1 MGSALP
7 RPVRPK
13 LTPPA
18 PGLFLGLSPDECRLD
33 RARVAVI
40 PAPFDQTTSYLPGT
54 RFGPTAIL
62 NASRQVEF
70 YDEELDREPFEIGI
84 ATLAEI
90 EIEPADME
98 AGLRRLEEVVTE
110 LDGQGTV
117 PLTLGG
123 EHSLTIAP
131 VAALQRHYPD
141 LSVLQ
146 LDAHLDLRDSY
157 QGTKLS
163 HASVMRRI
171 RELGVPTVPVGIR
184 SVSREEADYVH
195 AEKLP
200 VFLGREIRSQGLPVD
215 AILAELRNPVYV
227 TVDLDA
233 FDPAY
238 VPGVGTPEP
247 GGLTWDEGL
256 RLLRAVFE
264 RRQVVGIDVVELCP
278 IPGQIVS
285 EFFAAKLVSKLVG
298 YLGLAPGTA
307 PKRQGDTPRPPKRA
321 PRRG

>member
-1 MGSALP
+1 MSRPARP
-7 RPVRPK
+7 RLESPDP
-13 LTPPA
+13 L
-18 PGLFLGLSPDECRLD
+18 LFLGVPPEEARLAK
-33 RARVAVI
+33 ARVAVI

-54 RFGPTAIL
+54 RFGPRAIL
-62 NASRQVEF
+62 EASRQVEF
-70 YDEELDREPFEIGI
+70 YDEELDREPFDIGV
-84 ATLAEI
+84 ATLSEI
-90 EIEPADME
+90 EIEPADVE
-98 AGLRRLEEVVTE
+98 AGLRRLEKTVAEVAAK
-110 LDGQGTV
+110 GIV

-123 EHSLTIAP
+123 EHSLTLAP
-131 VAALQRHYPD
+131 VAALRERYPG
-141 LSVLQ
+141 LCVLQ

-171 RELGVPTVPVGIR
+171 RDLGVPTVAVGIR

-195 AEKLP
+195 AEKVP
-200 VFLGREIRSQGLPVD
+200 VFLAREIRANGLSVE
-215 AILAELRNPVYV
+215 AILAELGNPVYV

-233 FDPAY
+233 YDPAF

-264 RRQVVGIDVVELCP
+264 RRQVVGMDVVELCP

-285 EFFAAKLVSKLVG
+285 DFFAAKLVNKLIG
-298 YLGLAPGTA
+298 YLGLAPA
-307 PKRQGDTPRPPKRA
+307 PKDARRA
-321 PRRG
+321 RA

>member
-1 MGSALP
+1 VAAPSRRTRLVA
-7 RPVRPK
+7 
-13 LTPPA
+13 PA
-18 PGLFLGLSPDECRLD
+18 PRLFLGVTPEESKLE

-54 RFGPTAIL
+54 RFGPRAIL
-62 NASRQVEF
+62 EASRQVEF
-70 YDEELDREPFEIGI
+70 FDEELDREPFEIGVT
-84 ATLAEI
+84 TLDEI
-90 EIEPADME
+90 EIDPSDIE
-98 AGLRRLEEVVTE
+98 ASLRRLEE
-110 LDGQGTV
+110 TV
-117 PLTLGG
+117 DALAEKGIVPFTLGG
-123 EHSLTIAP
+123 EHSLTLAP
-131 VAALQRHYPD
+131 VAALQRRFPG

-171 RELGVPTVPVGIR
+171 RELGVPTVAVGIR

-195 AEKLP
+195 AEKVP
-200 VFLGREIRSQGLPVD
+200 VFLGREIRAKGLPVD
-215 AILAELRNPVYV
+215 EIVAKLGNPVYV

-233 FDPAY
+233 FDPAF

-264 RRQVVGIDVVELCP
+264 RRQVVGMDVVELCP

-285 EFFAAKLVSKLVG
+285 DFFAAKLANKMIG
-298 YLGLAPGTA
+298 YLGLAPEVKK
-307 PKRQGDTPRPPKRA
+307 PKRS
-321 PRRG
+321 PRRKR

>member
-1 MGSALP
+1 LARSNRTQL
-7 RPVRPK
+7 
-13 LTPPA
+13 LTPEPS
-18 PGLFLGLSPDECRLD
+18 LFLGVRAEEAPLSK
-33 RARVAVI
+33 ARVAVI
-40 PAPFDQTTSYLPGT
+40 PAPFDQTTSYMPGT
-54 RFGPTAIL
+54 RFGPRAIL
-62 NASRQVEF
+62 EASRQVEF

-84 ATLAEI
+84 ATLEAI

-98 AGLRRLEEVVTE
+98 AGFRALESVVAEVAA
-110 LDGQGTV
+110 QGKI

-131 VAALQRHYPD
+131 VAALRERYPG

-157 QGTKLS
+157 QGTRLS

-171 RELGVPTVPVGIR
+171 RDLGIPTVAVGIR
-184 SVSREEADYVH
+184 AVSREEADYVH
-195 AEKLP
+195 AERVP
-200 VFLGREIRSQGLPVD
+200 VFLGREIRRQGLDVEGV
-215 AILAELRNPVYV
+215 LRELGNPVYI

-233 FDPAY
+233 FDPAH

-256 RLLRAVFE
+256 KLLRAVCE
-264 RRQVVGIDVVELCP
+264 RRQVVGVDVVELCP

-285 EFFAAKLVSKLVG
+285 EFFAAKLVHKIIG
-298 YLGLAPGTA
+298 YLGLSPGGPA
-307 PKRQGDTPRPPKRA
+307 RGGRGRP
-321 PRRG
+321 

>member
-1 MGSALP
+1 M
-7 RPVRPK
+7 PVRTK
-13 LTPPA
+13 LNPPA
-18 PGLFLGLSPDECRLD
+18 PSLFLGLPPDACRLD
-33 RARVAVI
+33 KARVAII

-54 RFGPTAIL
+54 RFGPAAIIH
-62 NASRQVEF
+62 ASRQVEF
-70 YDEELDREPFEIGI
+70 YDEELDREPHEIGI
-84 ATLAEI
+84 ATLEEI

-98 AGLRRLEEVVTE
+98 AGLRRLEDTVAE
-110 LDGQGTV
+110 LDARGTV

-123 EHSLTIAP
+123 EHSLTLAP
-131 VAALQRHYPD
+131 VAALRRRYPE
-141 LSVLQ
+141 LTVLQ

-163 HASVMRRI
+163 HASVMRRV
-171 RELGVPTVPVGIR
+171 RDLGVPTVAVGIR

-195 AEKLP
+195 AGRLP
-200 VFLGREIRSQGLPVD
+200 VFLAREIRATGLPIE
-215 AILAELRNPVYV
+215 AILAELKNPVYV

-247 GGLTWDEGL
+247 GGLTWEEGL

-285 EFFAAKLVSKLVG
+285 EFFAAKLVNKLIG
-298 YLGLAPGTA
+298 YLGLSPEPDARV
-307 PKRQGDTPRPPKRA
+307 KSPRKSPPAR
-321 PRRG
+321 PRRR

>member
-1 MGSALP
+1 MP
-7 RPVRPK
+7 RQTRMK
-13 LTPPA
+13 LAVPSPA
-18 PGLFLGLSPDECRLD
+18 LFLGLPPESCRLEQ
-33 RARVAVI
+33 ARVAVI

-54 RFGPTAIL
+54 RFGPAAIL
-62 NASRQVEF
+62 SASRQVEF
-70 YDEELDREPFEIGI
+70 YDEELDREPSAIGL
-84 ATLAEI
+84 ATLEEI

-98 AGLRRLEEVVTE
+98 AGLRRLEETVE
-110 LDGQGTV
+110 ALDARGIV

-123 EHSLTIAP
+123 EHSLTLAP
-131 VAALQRHYPD
+131 VGALRRRYPG

-163 HASVMRRI
+163 HASVMRRV
-171 RELGVPTVPVGIR
+171 RDLGIPTVPVGIR

-195 AEKLP
+195 AEKAP
-200 VFLGREIRSQGLPVD
+200 VFLAREIRSGGLPVE
-215 AILAELRNPVYV
+215 AILETLGNPVYV

-285 EFFAAKLVSKLVG
+285 EFFAAKLVNKLIG
-298 YLGLAPGTA
+298 YLGIDSAMST
-307 PKRQGDTPRPPKRA
+307 RRRRPSS
-321 PRRG
+321 RRG

>member
-1 MGSALP
+1 VSRANRP
-7 RPVRPK
+7 RLLMPEPS
-13 LTPPA
+13 
-18 PGLFLGLSPDECRLD
+18 LFLGMRAEEAPLTK
-33 RARVAVI
+33 ARVAVI
-40 PAPFDQTTSYLPGT
+40 PSPFDQTTSYMPGT
-54 RFGPTAIL
+54 RFGPRAIL
-62 NASRQVEF
+62 EASRQVEF
-70 YDEELDREPFEIGI
+70 YDEELDREPYEIGV
-84 ATLAEI
+84 ATLEPI

-98 AGLRRLEEVVTE
+98 AGLRALEAVVAEVAA
-110 LDGQGTV
+110 QGKI

-131 VAALQRHYPD
+131 VAALRERYPG

-171 RELGVPTVPVGIR
+171 RDLGVPTVAVGIR
-184 SVSREEADYVH
+184 AVSREEADYVH
-195 AEKLP
+195 AERVP
-200 VFLGREIRSQGLPVD
+200 VFLGREIRRDGLDVD
-215 AILAELRNPVYV
+215 AILTELGNPVYI

-256 RLLRAVFE
+256 RLLRAVCE
-264 RRQVVGIDVVELCP
+264 RRQVVGVDVVELCP

-285 EFFAAKLVSKLVG
+285 EFFAAKLVHKIIG
-298 YLGLAPGTA
+298 YLGLSPESPEG
-307 PKRQGDTPRPPKRA
+307 RA
-321 PRRG
+321 RGRS